1 MTYKLYCK
9 RIYFPILFVDM
20 VPLFFLLG
28 NLLQLMVIRDSE
40 AHLDGQ
46 CIFAKTYSIFDDK
59 ALRDPRQSKEGTFQ
73 LERITDPDY
82 YGFLSLEEPFIG
94 FTYTDDG
101 LKHLSDDEVEQLIEQ
116 IKA

>member
-1 MTYKLYCK
+1 MA
-9 RIYFPILFVDM
+9 
-20 VPLFFLLG
+20 PLFISLG

-46 CIFAKTYSIFDDK
+46 SILTKTFSIFGDM
-59 ALRDPRQSKEGTFQ
+59 ASRDPRQSKSKEGTLH
-73 LERITDPDY
+73 LERINDPEY
-82 YGFLSLEEPFIG
+82 YGFLTFQEPGNG